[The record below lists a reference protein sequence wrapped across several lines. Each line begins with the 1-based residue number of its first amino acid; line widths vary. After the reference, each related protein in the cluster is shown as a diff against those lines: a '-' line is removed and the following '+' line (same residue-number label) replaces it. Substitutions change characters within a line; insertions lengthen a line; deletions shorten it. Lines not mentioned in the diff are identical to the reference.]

1 MKKTCFKCNQEL
13 DISEFYAHPMMADG
27 HLGKCK
33 ECTKKDV
40 AENYR
45 NRKPQYAAY
54 EKQRF
59 QRPDRKEASIEYQR
73 TRRIR
78 SPDKYK
84 ANSAVG
90 NAVRDGRLI
99 KKPCEVCGT
108 EEKVEAHH
116 EDYSKPLDVMWLCFK
131 HHRERHGQEVLDQL
145 NSELDMNENSPE
157 LN

>member
-1 MKKTCFKCNQEL
+1 MQNGRPGGRRRTF
-13 DISEFYAHPMMADG
+13 
-27 HLGKCK
+27 
-33 ECTKKDV
+33 
-40 AENYR
+40 AE
-45 NRKPQYAAY
+45 
-54 EKQRF
+54 
-59 QRPDRKEASIEYQR
+59 
-73 TRRIR
+73 
-78 SPDKYK
+78 
-84 ANSAVG
+84 
-90 NAVRDGRLI
+90 AVRDGRLT